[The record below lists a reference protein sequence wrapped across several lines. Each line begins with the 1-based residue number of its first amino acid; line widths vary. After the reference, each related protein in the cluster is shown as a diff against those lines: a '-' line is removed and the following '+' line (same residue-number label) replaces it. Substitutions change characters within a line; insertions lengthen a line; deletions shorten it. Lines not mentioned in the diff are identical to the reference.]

1 MTQAERDQYAWLGDA
16 ALVPHLLFTLGSPP
30 FTVDIVFHDAL
41 PANIMHDRKAIARR
55 AQESVD
61 TALVALTGGGIPQ
74 PVVSDTPLPADAKL
88 DAAPES
94 R

>member
-30 FTVDIVFHDAL
+30 FTVDVVFHNAL

-61 TALVALTGGGIPQ
+61 TALVALTGGEMPQ
-74 PVVSDTPLPADAKL
+74 TGVSDVPVPANAEL
-88 DAAPES
+88 DAASES